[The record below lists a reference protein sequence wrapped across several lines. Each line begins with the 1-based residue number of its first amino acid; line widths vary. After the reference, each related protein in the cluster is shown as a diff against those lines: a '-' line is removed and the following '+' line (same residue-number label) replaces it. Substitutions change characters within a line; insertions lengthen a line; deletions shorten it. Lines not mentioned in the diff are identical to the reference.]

1 MSIKEDVIDAKK
13 ELENLKTESFAL
25 EVIKFGNKDKKRLFV
40 ALVIVL
46 FMWFATIC
54 AFLYYINTTGFEEE
68 RTQEVVDLEDLTN
81 SYIINGDISGKDKAD

>member
-1 MSIKEDVIDAKK
+1 
-13 ELENLKTESFAL
+13 
-25 EVIKFGNKDKKRLFV
+25 
-40 ALVIVL
+40 
-46 FMWFATIC
+46 MWFATIC